1 MTADKACGCGCRK
14 NTGKP
19 RDIHR
24 DAEKE
29 RRYRMREVRI
39 GPNEA
44 GQRLDKFLAKYMK
57 EAGQGFFHKM
67 MRKKNITLNGAK
79 CTGAERVAG
88 DDVVTLWLSEETIE
102 KFRGA
107 EQPVM
112 SEKSRERKPSATLE
126 KHRSPGKASGGIT
139 GLRDRIIYEDDQLLV
154 FDKPAGMLSQKAHPE
169 DVSANELLLE
179 YLLDS
184 GSITREELR
193 TFRPSVVNRLDRNT
207 SGLLLF
213 GKTLP
218 YGTKVVVAEACEI
231 RGWLRKDSEAN
242 QVRIL
247 DRPET
252 DEDKEIRTAWR
263 PLKNGKDAT
272 LLEVRLITGR
282 THQIRAHLA
291 SIGHPVLGD
300 PKYGDRALNE
310 RLRREAGLRFQLL
323 HAFELRFPENGQ
335 LPEEVRGKVFRDKVP
350 EMFEKLFPDGWKE
363 KPLKAGAG
371 SPDQRPGAERN

>member
-112 SEKSRERKPSATLE
+112 SEKSRERKPSAALE

-139 GLRDRIIYEDDQLLV
+139 GLQDRIIYEDDQLLV

-218 YGTKVVVAEACEI
+218 ALQILSEAVRERTIEKYYVTAVRGTVAEACEI

-263 PLKNGKDAT
+263 PLKNRKDAT

-300 PKYGDRALNE
+300 PKYGDRTVNE
-310 RLRREAGLRFQLL
+310 TLRKNCGIRGQML
-323 HAFELRFPENGQ
+323 HACRLE
-335 LPEEVRGKVFRDKVP
+335 LPEFPAPLEGLSGRSFTAPMPESFR
-350 EMFEKLFPDGWKE
+350 KLFPE
-363 KPLKAGAG
+363 L
-371 SPDQRPGAERN
+371 

>member
-79 CTGAERVAG
+79 CTGAERVAE

-102 KFRGA
+102 KFREA
-107 EQPVM
+107 EQSVM
-112 SEKSRERKPSATLE
+112 PEKSRERKPSAALG
-126 KHRSPGKASGGIT
+126 KHRSPGKISGGIP

-154 FDKPAGMLSQKAHPE
+154 FDKPAGMLSQKARPE

-218 YGTKVVVAEACEI
+218 ALQILSEAVRERTIEKYYVTAVRGSVAEACEI

-252 DEDKEIRTAWR
+252 YEDKEIRTAWR
-263 PLKNGKDAT
+263 PLKTGKDAT

-300 PKYGDRALNE
+300 PKYGDRTVNE
-310 RLRREAGLRFQLL
+310 TLRKYCGIRGQML
-323 HAFELRFPENGQ
+323 HACRLEMPELPAPLKGLSGRSFTAP
-335 LPEEVRGKVFRDKVP
+335 LPESFR
-350 EMFEKLFPDGWKE
+350 KLFPE
-363 KPLKAGAG
+363 L
-371 SPDQRPGAERN
+371 

>member
-79 CTGAERVAG
+79 CTGAERVAE

-102 KFRGA
+102 KFREA
-107 EQPVM
+107 EQSVM
-112 SEKSRERKPSATLE
+112 PEKSRERKPSAALG
-126 KHRSPGKASGGIT
+126 KHRSPGKISGGIP

-154 FDKPAGMLSQKAHPE
+154 FDKPAGMLSQKARPE

-213 GKTLP
+213 GKTFPALQILSEAVRERTIEK
-218 YGTKVVVAEACEI
+218 YYVTAVRGTVAEACEI

-247 DRPET
+247 ERPET

-263 PLKNGKDAT
+263 PLKTGKDAT

-300 PKYGDRALNE
+300 PKYGDRTVNE
-310 RLRREAGLRFQLL
+310 TLRKYCGIRGQML
-323 HAFELRFPENGQ
+323 HACRLEMPELPAPLEGLSGRSFTAP
-335 LPEEVRGKVFRDKVP
+335 LPESFR
-350 EMFEKLFPDGWKE
+350 KLFPE
-363 KPLKAGAG
+363 L
-371 SPDQRPGAERN
+371 

>member
-1 MTADKACGCGCRK
+1 
-14 NTGKP
+14 
-19 RDIHR
+19 
-24 DAEKE
+24 
-29 RRYRMREVRI
+29 MREVRI

-79 CTGAERVAG
+79 CTGAERVAE

-102 KFRGA
+102 KFREA
-107 EQPVM
+107 EQSVM
-112 SEKSRERKPSATLE
+112 PEKSRERKPSAALG
-126 KHRSPGKASGGIT
+126 KHRSPGKISGGIP

-154 FDKPAGMLSQKAHPE
+154 FDKPAGMLSQKARPE

-213 GKTLP
+213 GKTFPALQILSEAVRERTIEK
-218 YGTKVVVAEACEI
+218 YYVTAVRGTVAEACEI

-300 PKYGDRALNE
+300 PKYGDRTVNE
-310 RLRREAGLRFQLL
+310 TLRKNCGIRGQML
-323 HAFELRFPENGQ
+323 HACRLE
-335 LPEEVRGKVFRDKVP
+335 LPELPAPLEGLSGRSFTAPMPESFR
-350 EMFEKLFPDGWKE
+350 KLFPE
-363 KPLKAGAG
+363 L
-371 SPDQRPGAERN
+371 

>member
-102 KFRGA
+102 KFRGT

-112 SEKSRERKPSATLE
+112 SEKSRERKPSAALE

-213 GKTLP
+213 GKTFPALQILSEAVRERTIEK
-218 YGTKVVVAEACEI
+218 YYVTAVRGTVAEACEI

-300 PKYGDRALNE
+300 PKYGDRTVNE
-310 RLRREAGLRFQLL
+310 TRRKNCGSRGQML
-323 HAFELRFPENGQ
+323 HACRLE
-335 LPEEVRGKVFRDKVP
+335 LPELPAPLEGLSGRSFTAPMPESFR
-350 EMFEKLFPDGWKE
+350 KLFPE
-363 KPLKAGAG
+363 L
-371 SPDQRPGAERN
+371 

>member
-1 MTADKACGCGCRK
+1 
-14 NTGKP
+14 
-19 RDIHR
+19 
-24 DAEKE
+24 
-29 RRYRMREVRI
+29 MREVRI

-79 CTGAERVAG
+79 CTGAERVAE

-112 SEKSRERKPSATLE
+112 PEKSRERKPSAALE

-154 FDKPAGMLSQKAHPE
+154 FDKPAGMLSQKARPE

-218 YGTKVVVAEACEI
+218 ALQLLSEAVRERTIEKYYVTAVRGTVAEACEI

-247 DRPET
+247 ERPET

-263 PLKNGKDAT
+263 PLKTGKDAT

-300 PKYGDRALNE
+300 PKYGDRTVNE
-310 RLRREAGLRFQLL
+310 TLRKYCGIRGQML
-323 HAFELRFPENGQ
+323 HACRLEMPELPAPLEGLSGRSFTAPMPES
-335 LPEEVRGKVFRDKVP
+335 FR
-350 EMFEKLFPDGWKE
+350 KLFPE
-363 KPLKAGAG
+363 L
-371 SPDQRPGAERN
+371 

>member
-79 CTGAERVAG
+79 CTGAERVAE

-102 KFRGA
+102 KFREA
-107 EQPVM
+107 EQSVM
-112 SEKSRERKPSATLE
+112 PEKSRERKPSAALG
-126 KHRSPGKASGGIT
+126 KHRSPGKISGGIP

-154 FDKPAGMLSQKAHPE
+154 FDKPAGMLSQKARPE

-218 YGTKVVVAEACEI
+218 ALQILSEAVRERTIEKYYVTAVRGSVAEACEI

-247 DRPET
+247 ERPET

-263 PLKNGKDAT
+263 PLKTGKDAT

-300 PKYGDRALNE
+300 PKYGDRTVNE
-310 RLRREAGLRFQLL
+310 TLRKYCGIRGQML
-323 HAFELRFPENGQ
+323 HACRLEMPELPAPLKGLSGRSFTAP
-335 LPEEVRGKVFRDKVP
+335 LPESFR
-350 EMFEKLFPDGWKE
+350 KLFPE
-363 KPLKAGAG
+363 L
-371 SPDQRPGAERN
+371 

>member
-112 SEKSRERKPSATLE
+112 SEKSRERKPSAALE

-218 YGTKVVVAEACEI
+218 A
-231 RGWLRKDSEAN
+231 L
-242 QVRIL
+242 QIL
-247 DRPET
+247 
-252 DEDKEIRTAWR
+252 
-263 PLKNGKDAT
+263 
-272 LLEVRLITGR
+272 
-282 THQIRAHLA
+282 
-291 SIGHPVLGD
+291 S
-300 PKYGDRALNE
+300 
-310 RLRREAGLRFQLL
+310 
-323 HAFELRFPENGQ
+323 
-335 LPEEVRGKVFRDKVP
+335 
-350 EMFEKLFPDGWKE
+350 DG
-363 KPLKAGAG
+363 
-371 SPDQRPGAERN
+371 

>member
-213 GKTLP
+213 GKTFPALQILSEAVRERTIEK
-218 YGTKVVVAEACEI
+218 YYVTAVRGTVAEACEI

-300 PKYGDRALNE
+300 PKYGDRTVNE
-310 RLRREAGLRFQLL
+310 TLRKNCGIRGQMLRACRLE
-323 HAFELRFPENGQ
+323 
-335 LPEEVRGKVFRDKVP
+335 LPELPAPLEGLSGRSFTAPMPESFR
-350 EMFEKLFPDGWKE
+350 KLFPE
-363 KPLKAGAG
+363 L
-371 SPDQRPGAERN
+371 

>member
-112 SEKSRERKPSATLE
+112 SEKSRERKPSAALE
-126 KHRSPGKASGGIT
+126 KHRSPGKASGGIP

-154 FDKPAGMLSQKAHPE
+154 FDKPAGMLSQKARPE

-213 GKTLP
+213 GKTFPALQILSEAVRERTIEK
-218 YGTKVVVAEACEI
+218 YYVTAVRGTVAEACEI

-247 DRPET
+247 ERPET

-263 PLKNGKDAT
+263 PL
-272 LLEVRLITGR
+272 

-300 PKYGDRALNE
+300 PKYGDRTVNE
-310 RLRREAGLRFQLL
+310 TLRKYCGIRGQML
-323 HAFELRFPENGQ
+323 HACRLEMPELPAPLEGLSGRSFTAP
-335 LPEEVRGKVFRDKVP
+335 LPESFR
-350 EMFEKLFPDGWKE
+350 KLFPE
-363 KPLKAGAG
+363 L
-371 SPDQRPGAERN
+371 